1 MKKLI
6 FAIGVVTVLASCGG
20 NTKTEEVSTTDSTA
34 VVTDSTKCC
43 ADSTLVDTASV
54 K

>member
-1 MKKLI
+1 MKRVI
-6 FAIGVVTVLASCGG
+6 FAMGILMVLASCG
-20 NTKTEEVSTTDSTA
+20 NNATTETVSTTDSTA

-43 ADSTLVDTASV
+43 ADSTSVDTVTV